1 MIYLSTLLLSM
12 FLTIVLIPILT
23 GLARKV
29 KAIDIPD
36 ERKIHQHPMP
46 RAGGA
51 AMALGALIPILLWVP
66 QSSFSRAIL
75 IGAGI
80 VTVFGI
86 TDDIRNLGYK
96 TKFAGQLVAALV
108 VVFYGGV
115 EIRDLGMLVP
125 DYALLPHWVAIPL
138 TVLVIVGVTNAINL
152 SDGLDGL
159 AGGISLLTFACIGYL
174 AYLNGQ
180 MLITLLSIA
189 AVGAVFGFLRYN
201 TYPASVFMG
210 DAGSQLIG
218 FLAIT
223 LSLKLT
229 QGHTPLSPLLPLIF
243 LGFPVLDTMTVM
255 LERLAEKKSPF
266 APDKNHLHH
275 KLIRLGFFHTEAVLT
290 IYILQA
296 FLVTSA
302 FVFRLHSEWFLL
314 GLYAAFSGIILVFF
328 FVTDHTGWRLRR
340 YDLVDK
346 ALKGKLRVL
355 KEKSILIR
363 LSFKTLEICVPA
375 LLLASCLLVEKVPRH
390 FSFFSLGFIGM
401 LMLVWVIRKQWMEI
415 ALRVTLYLTIPF
427 AVYMSEST
435 GVALMNGN
443 LAKLYHLSFAA
454 LALFVVLTLKFTRR
468 TEGFKSTPMDF
479 LILFIALVVP
489 NLPDQQI
496 QSYQLGLVA
505 AKIIALFFAFEVLI
519 GELRGELR
527 GVEIPTIV
535 TLLIASMKGFIG

>member
-1 MIYLSTLLLSM
+1 M

-66 QSSFSRAIL
+66 QSPFSRAIL

-96 TKFAGQLVAALV
+96 AKFAGQLVAALV

-115 EIRDLGMLVP
+115 EIRDLGMLVR

-180 MLITLLSIA
+180 ILVTLLSIA
-189 AVGAVFGFLRYN
+189 SVGAVFGFLRYN

-218 FLAIT
+218 FLAVT

-229 QGHTPLSPLLPLIF
+229 QGNTPLSPLLPLIL
-243 LGFPVLDTMTVM
+243 LGFPILDTMTVM

-275 KLIRLGFFHTEAVLT
+275 KLIRLGFFHTG
-290 IYILQA
+290 
-296 FLVTSA
+296 
-302 FVFRLHSEWFLL
+302 R
-314 GLYAAFSGIILVFF
+314 
-328 FVTDHTGWRLRR
+328 
-340 YDLVDK
+340 
-346 ALKGKLRVL
+346 
-355 KEKSILIR
+355 
-363 LSFKTLEICVPA
+363 C
-375 LLLASCLLVEKVPRH
+375 
-390 FSFFSLGFIGM
+390 
-401 LMLVWVIRKQWMEI
+401 
-415 ALRVTLYLTIPF
+415 
-427 AVYMSEST
+427 
-435 GVALMNGN
+435 
-443 LAKLYHLSFAA
+443 
-454 LALFVVLTLKFTRR
+454 
-468 TEGFKSTPMDF
+468 
-479 LILFIALVVP
+479 
-489 NLPDQQI
+489 
-496 QSYQLGLVA
+496 
-505 AKIIALFFAFEVLI
+505 
-519 GELRGELR
+519 
-527 GVEIPTIV
+527 
-535 TLLIASMKGFIG
+535 